1 MINHNIR
8 EPRDKEISKCINVLY
23 TAFGRVPSMAIKEE
37 VKVWKTLIKNKIGK
51 FLISEVK
58 GKIIGI
64 GGIFLFKEVCSFGY
78 MGVLPEYRGKGV
90 GTEIFNKLFEIGKDL
105 KYQTMM
111 LYASKLGEPI
121 YKKFGFQGRFFG
133 TMHSLPKQI
142 PNLKVATKEIKVL
155 NMLPDWL
162 LTLDKKTMGFD
173 RSKYLQVR
181 INLGAKILVIQN
193 EGYGLISNLRLG
205 PLIATNLDTAL
216 QIINKSVLLG
226 ANHLIITE
234 HQKLPKKIFESIRLT
249 KHENQGSLKMIYGKI
264 ISERLDLL
272 YAIGTYAKG

>member
-8 EPRDKEISKCINVLY
+8 EPRDKEISECINVLY
-23 TAFGRVPSMAIKEE
+23 SAFGRVPSMTIEE
-37 VKVWKTLIKNKIGK
+37 EAKVWKTLIKNEKGK

-121 YKKFGFQGRFFG
+121 YKKFGFCGTFFG
-133 TMHSLPKQI
+133 TMYSLPTHI
-142 PNLKVATKEIKVL
+142 PEVKVETKEAKAL
-155 NMLPDWL
+155 NIFPDWAL
-162 LTLDKKTMGFD
+162 FLDKKAMGFD
-173 RSKYLQVR
+173 RSKYLKVR
-181 INLGAKILVIQN
+181 STLGAKIIVIEN
-193 EGYGLISNLRLG
+193 EGYGLYSNMRLG
-205 PLIATNLDTAL
+205 PLIATNLDTVL
-216 QIINKSVLLG
+216 QIIKKSIALG
-226 ANHLIITE
+226 ANHLIIAE
-234 HQKLPKKIFESIRLT
+234 HQFLQKRIFKSIKLAKQ
-249 KHENQGSLKMIYGKI
+249 ENEPSLKMLYGKP
-264 ISERLDLL
+264 ISENLDLL

>member
-1 MINHNIR
+1 MINYNIR
-8 EPRDKEISKCINVLY
+8 EPRDNEISECINVLY
-23 TAFGRVPSMAIKEE
+23 TAFGRVPSMIIKEE
-37 VKVWKTLIKNKIGK
+37 TKIWKSLIKNEIGK

-105 KYQTMM
+105 KYQTMI

-121 YKKFGFQGRFFG
+121 YKKFGFRGTFFG
-133 TMHSLPKQI
+133 SMYSLSTQVPE
-142 PNLKVATKEIKVL
+142 LKVGTKEIKVL

-162 LTLDKKTMGFD
+162 LTLDKKAMGFD

-181 INLGAKILVIQN
+181 INLSDKILVIEN
-193 EGYGLISNLRLG
+193 EGYGLISNMRLG
-205 PLIATNLDTAL
+205 PLIATNLDAAL
-216 QIINKSVLLG
+216 LIINKSIALG
-226 ANHLIITE
+226 ANHLIIAE
-234 HQKLPKKIFESIRLT
+234 HQFLQKRIFKSIKIAKQEI
-249 KHENQGSLKMIYGKI
+249 KPSLKMLCGKP
-264 ISERLDLL
+264 ISDNLNLL

>member
-1 MINHNIR
+1 MINYNIR
-8 EPRDKEISKCINVLY
+8 EPRDKEIPECINVLY
-23 TAFGRVPSMAIKEE
+23 SAFGRFPSIAIKKEA
-37 VKVWKTLIKNKIGK
+37 KVWKTLIKNEIGK

-78 MGVLPEYRGKGV
+78 MGVLSEYRGKGV

-105 KYQTMM
+105 KYQTMI

-121 YKKFGFQGRFFG
+121 YKKFGFQGSFFG
-133 TMHSLPKQI
+133 TMYNLPTQI
-142 PNLKVATKEIKVL
+142 PKLNVEIKQIKVL
-155 NMLPDWL
+155 NIFPDWAL
-162 LTLDKKTMGFD
+162 ILDKKTMGFD

-181 INLGAKILVIQN
+181 INLGARILAIEN

-205 PLIATNLDTAL
+205 PLIATNLDVAL
-216 QIINKSVLLG
+216 QIINKSIALG
-226 ANHLIITE
+226 ANHLIFAE
-234 HQKLPKKIFESIRLT
+234 HQQLPKKIFESIKLT
-249 KHENQGSLKMIYGKI
+249 KHENQGSLKMTYGKI

>member
-1 MINHNIR
+1 MINLNIR
-8 EPRDKEISKCINVLY
+8 EPRDKEIPECINVLY
-23 TAFGRVPSMAIKEE
+23 SAFGRVPSKTIKEE
-37 VKVWKTLIKNKIGK
+37 ANVWKSLIKNEIGK
-51 FLISEVK
+51 FIISEVK

-105 KYQTMM
+105 KYQTMI

-133 TMHSLPKQI
+133 TMYDLPTHFPK
-142 PNLKVATKEIKVL
+142 LEVKSKEVKVL
-155 NMLPDWL
+155 NTFPDWV
-162 LTLDKKTMGFD
+162 LTLDKKAMGFD

-181 INLGAKILVIQN
+181 TNLGAKILVIKN
-193 EGYGLISNLRLG
+193 EGYGLLSNMRIG
-205 PLIATNLDTAL
+205 PLIATNLDAVL
-216 QIINKSVLLG
+216 QIIKKSITLDT
-226 ANHLIITE
+226 NHLIIAE
-234 HQKLPKKIFESIRLT
+234 HQQLPNKIFKLIKLT
-249 KHENQGSLKMIYGKI
+249 KNKIKPSLKMLYGKT
-264 ISERLDLL
+264 ISENLDLI

>member
-1 MINHNIR
+1 MINYNIR
-8 EPRDKEISKCINVLY
+8 EPRDKEISECINVLY
-23 TAFGRVPSMAIKEE
+23 TAFRRVPPIIIKEE
-37 VKVWKTLIKNKIGK
+37 AKVWKTLIKNEIGK

-90 GTEIFNKLFEIGKDL
+90 GTEIFDSLFEIGKDL
-105 KYQTMM
+105 KYQTMI

-133 TMHSLPKQI
+133 TMYNLTTHI
-142 PNLKVATKEIKVL
+142 PELNVEVKEIKVL
-155 NMLPDWL
+155 NKFPDWAL
-162 LTLDKKTMGFD
+162 IIDKKAMGFD
-173 RSKYLQVR
+173 RSKYLQMRV
-181 INLGAKILVIQN
+181 NLGAKILVIEN
-193 EGYGLISNLRLG
+193 EGYGLLSNRRLG
-205 PLIATNLDTAL
+205 PLIATNLDAAL
-216 QIINKSVLLG
+216 LIIKKSIALG
-226 ANHLIITE
+226 ANHLIIAE
-234 HQKLPKKIFESIRLT
+234 HQEMPKKFFESIKLT

-272 YAIGTYAKG
+272 YTIGTYAKG

>member
-1 MINHNIR
+1 MLKYNIR
-8 EPRDKEISKCINVLY
+8 EPRFKEISECINVLY
-23 TAFGRVPSMAIKEE
+23 TAFGRVPSITIKEE
-37 VKVWKTLIKNKIGK
+37 VKVWKTLIRNEIGK
-51 FLISEVK
+51 FLISEIK

-90 GTEIFNKLFEIGKDL
+90 GTEIFNKLFEIGKDS
-105 KYQTMM
+105 KYQTMI

-133 TMHSLPKQI
+133 TMYDLPTSLPK
-142 PNLKVATKEIKVL
+142 LKVETKEIKVL

-162 LTLDKKTMGFD
+162 LDLDKKAMGFD
-173 RSKYLQVR
+173 RSKYLQMR
-181 INLGAKILVIQN
+181 INLGAKIIIIEN
-193 EGYGLISNLRLG
+193 EGYGLISNMRLG
-205 PLIATNLDTAL
+205 PLIATNFNTAI
-216 QIINKSVLLG
+216 QIIIKSIALG
-226 ANHLIITE
+226 ANHLIIAE
-234 HQKLPKKIFESIRLT
+234 HQEIPKKIFESIKLT
-249 KHENQGSLKMIYGKI
+249 RHQNQGSLKMIYGKF

>member
-1 MINHNIR
+1 MKNHNIR
-8 EPRDKEISKCINVLY
+8 EPRDKEISECINVLY
-23 TAFGRVPSMAIKEE
+23 SAFGRISSMTIKEE
-37 VKVWKTLIKNKIGK
+37 ANVWKTLIKNEIGK

-105 KYQTMM
+105 KYQTMI

-121 YKKFGFQGRFFG
+121 YKKFGFCGAFFG
-133 TMHSLPKQI
+133 TIYSLPVHI
-142 PNLKVATKEIKVL
+142 PELKVVTKEAKVL
-155 NMLPDWL
+155 NILPDWL
-162 LTLDKKTMGFD
+162 LTLDKKAMGFD

-181 INLGAKILVIQN
+181 TNLGAKILVIEN
-193 EGYGLISNLRLG
+193 KGYGLLSNMRIG
-205 PLIATNLDTAL
+205 PLIATNLDAVL
-216 QIINKSVLLG
+216 QIIKKSIALG
-226 ANHLIITE
+226 ANHLIIAE
-234 HQKLPKKIFESIRLT
+234 HQQLPNKIFKLIKLT
-249 KHENQGSLKMIYGKI
+249 KNKIKPSLKMSYGKT
-264 ISERLDLL
+264 ISENLDLV